1 MNPHK
6 LTMFGV
12 QRAHL
17 NWTEIYVCS
26 RKYAQSEKCLTAA
39 QGVAGLIPGTRQN
52 WRDSDDHVKWW
63 TPLQLKPGFHM
74 IVRIV
79 LIVPVVSK
87 YFKTIRTTGA
97 IGSFH
102 MIILIASEARDEGSS
117 AMSLG
122 QTIEFLHMFCKQA
135 T

>member
-17 NWTEIYVCS
+17 NWTEIHVCS
-26 RKYAQSEKCLTAA
+26 GKFAQSVKCLIAG

-52 WRDSDDHVKWW
+52 WRDSDDPVKWW

-74 IVRIV
+74 MVRIIP
-79 LIVPVVSK
+79 IVPVVSK
-87 YFKTIRTTGA
+87 YFETIRTTGA

-102 MIILIASEARDEGSS
+102 MIISIASKARDTGSS

>member
-17 NWTEIYVCS
+17 NWTEIHVPVCS
-26 RKYAQSEKCLTAA
+26 RKYAQSEKCLTAG

-63 TPLQLKPGFHM
+63 TPLQLKPGFHNYD
-74 IVRIV
+74 R
-79 LIVPVVSK
+79 PDRPDCPSR
-87 YFKTIRTTGA
+87 FKI
-97 IGSFH
+97 F
-102 MIILIASEARDEGSS
+102 RDDPDDWGDR
-117 AMSLG
+117 
-122 QTIEFLHMFCKQA
+122 
-135 T
+135 

>member
-6 LTMFGV
+6 LTMFGI
-12 QRAHL
+12 QGAHL
-17 NWTEIYVCS
+17 NWTEIHVRS
-26 RKYAQSEKCLTAA
+26 RKYAQSEKCLTAG

-52 WRDSDDHVKWW
+52 WRDSDDHVKWC

-74 IVRIV
+74 IVP
-79 LIVPVVSK
+79 IVPVVSK
-87 YFKTIRTTGA
+87 YFETIRTTGA

-102 MIILIASEARDEGSS
+102 MIVSIASKARDAGSS
-117 AMSLG
+117 VMSLG